1 MSEPT
6 DKLKKTPLYEVH
18 RALGGKMVPF
28 AGWAMPV
35 QYTGLMEE
43 HRKVRSGC
51 GIFDV
56 SHMGEIEVRGPGA
69 LDAVQ
74 DLTTND
80 ASRLID
86 GQVQY
91 TIICNERGGAVDDV
105 TLYRFSAERFIF
117 CVNASNTAKVY
128 RWIEDQVGSVAD
140 IADISDT
147 LGQIALQGPLSLDL
161 LQPLVDMELGPL
173 RFYRFLRGS
182 TGGIR
187 TVISRT
193 GYTGEDGFELYCK
206 AEETEALWQTI
217 MDGERGSQITPV
229 GLGPRDTLRLE
240 MGFPLYGHELDEV
253 TTPLDAGL
261 DRFVKLDKGNFIG
274 RESLDRQK
282 REGTRKVL
290 VGLDLLERGIP
301 REGYPILRE
310 GNIVGT
316 ITSGTFSPSLEKPIA
331 LGYVETPFARLDD
344 EVEIEIR
351 KRAVK
356 ARIVRPPFYKQSSA
370 TAGVG
375 KRSKNGSGAKAEG
388 ICSTG

>member
-1 MSEPT
+1 MSEPV

-43 HRKVRSGC
+43 HRRVRTEC

-56 SHMGEIEVRGPGA
+56 SHMGEIEVRGPRA

-74 DLTTND
+74 ELTTND

-105 TLYRFSAERFIF
+105 TLYRFSDERFIF

-128 RWIEDQVGSVAD
+128 RWMKAQVGSIAD
-140 IADISDT
+140 VTDISDSI
-147 LGQIALQGPLSLDL
+147 GQIALQGPLSLDL
-161 LQPLVDMELGPL
+161 LQPLADRELGPL
-173 RFYRFLRGS
+173 RFYRFLKGS
-182 TGGIR
+182 IGGIR
-187 TVISRT
+187 AIISRT
-193 GYTGEDGFELYCK
+193 GYTGEDGFEMYCK
-206 AEETEALWQTI
+206 VEETEALWQAI
-217 MDGERGSQITPV
+217 MNERGGQITPV

-240 MGFPLYGHELDEV
+240 MGFPLYGHELDEE
-253 TTPLDAGL
+253 TTPLEAGL
-261 DRFVKLDKGNFIG
+261 DRFVRLDKVSFIG
-274 RESLDRQK
+274 KAPLDRQK
-282 REGTRKVL
+282 REGTKKVL

-301 REGYPILRE
+301 REGYPILRD
-310 GNIVGT
+310 GNSVGT

-331 LGYVETPFARLDD
+331 MGYVEAPFAQLDE

-356 ARIVRPPFYKQSSA
+356 AKIVRPPFYHRG
-370 TAGVG
+370 TGVAGGG
-375 KRSKNGSGAKAEG
+375 KRDKQERDGQAEDRKQAEG
-388 ICSTG
+388 

>member
-1 MSEPT
+1 
-6 DKLKKTPLYEVH
+6 
-18 RALGGKMVPF
+18 
-28 AGWAMPV
+28 
-35 QYTGLMEE
+35 
-43 HRKVRSGC
+43 
-51 GIFDV
+51 
-56 SHMGEIEVRGPGA
+56 
-69 LDAVQ
+69 
-74 DLTTND
+74 
-80 ASRLID
+80 
-86 GQVQY
+86 
-91 TIICNERGGAVDDV
+91 DDV

-117 CVNASNTAKVY
+117 CVNASNTAKIY

-140 IADISDT
+140 IADISDS

-316 ITSGTFSPSLEKPIA
+316 ITSGT
-331 LGYVETPFARLDD
+331 
-344 EVEIEIR
+344 
-351 KRAVK
+351 
-356 ARIVRPPFYKQSSA
+356 
-370 TAGVG
+370 
-375 KRSKNGSGAKAEG
+375 
-388 ICSTG
+388 